1 MRRTAL
7 GLATAMIGGLLAV
20 PGIANAA
27 PAYNTLQS
35 TLTASSA
42 VQSGS
47 MYWGSDSCSI
57 SSVCNNLVIYSNGG
71 GGVTLAG
78 APNTAGA
85 FTSIGSAVG
94 SATDVTFNLYES
106 TNALFDGTGP
116 ATINSAQVSAV
127 GTTTGGT
134 AAISNP
140 LTGVQIVPT
149 QLSIPG
155 SATFTPALSFI
166 QYSIDLP
173 LNPNLTSVTYGPT
186 APVPE
191 PASAGLLAL
200 ALVGLGFVRRRS
212 AR

>member
-1 MRRTAL
+1 MRRSAL
-7 GLATAMIGGLLAV
+7 GLATALIGGLLAL
-20 PGIANAA
+20 PGIASAT
-27 PAYNTLQS
+27 PAYSALQS
-35 TLTASSA
+35 TLSA
-42 VQSGS
+42 GSGVQSGS
-47 MYWGSDSCSI
+47 MYWGSDGCSA
-57 SSVCNNLVIYSNGG
+57 SVCGNLVIYSNGA

-106 TNALFDGTGP
+106 TNSLFDGTGP